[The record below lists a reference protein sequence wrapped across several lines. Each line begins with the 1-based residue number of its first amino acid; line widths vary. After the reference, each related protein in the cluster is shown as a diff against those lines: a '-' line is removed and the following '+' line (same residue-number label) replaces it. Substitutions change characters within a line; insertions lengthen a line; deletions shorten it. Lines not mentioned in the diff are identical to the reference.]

1 MRMEAAYHTAQ
12 NDSRRGLLAA
22 PALNDNRTLAGMSGR
37 RETPDGPLYTAAPSA
52 RGLRRFTLG
61 VAAATLALMLTP
73 VLPELVDQQAVQL
86 GVAQP
91 LRVMEQSAAQ
101 AAPEAVAPA
110 STAQEGVTRAPAAF
124 SDALAAAPAGAQ
136 CSVEAHSC
144 SVAADDGAQAASSSR
159 TALAYRAAQTR
170 HSGQH
175 HERL

>member
-1 MRMEAAYHTAQ
+1 MRMEAAYHIAQ
-12 NDSRRGLLAA
+12 NDSRRGPLAA

-37 RETPDGPLYTAAPSA
+37 REAPEGPIYTAAPAA
-52 RGLRRFTLG
+52 RGLRRLSLG
-61 VAAATLALMLTP
+61 LAAAALALVLTP

-110 STAQEGVTRAPAAF
+110 SPAREGVTRAPAAF

-144 SVAADDGAQAASSSR
+144 SVAADDGARAASSGG
-159 TALAYRAAQTR
+159 TALAYRASQTR
-170 HSGQH
+170 RGGQH